1 MAESARI
8 TRGDAT
14 AVFEAFGN
22 GGRAVL
28 QHSRVAEAAPAD
40 DAGTRGSIRPFAG
53 SPWDGAAFCADD
65 WHVILI
71 ADIEGGDRTFSRQD
85 AERIMAG
92 LRIEFTLD
100 GRPLETTRTAI
111 RRFLDP
117 DGFGLETG
125 YYFQQGR
132 IMAPADLT
140 VGQHRLSVDI
150 DDAAGQQNFHDEIN
164 FTVDAPGSGACTG
177 SRSTRRRLT
186 LLPPGEAR

>member
-1 MAESARI
+1 MTSSAAPRRI

-28 QHSRVAEAAPAD
+28 QHSRVAQGAPAD
-40 DAGTRGSIRPFAG
+40 DFGTRGSIRPFGG

-71 ADIEGGDRTFSRQD
+71 ADFEGGDHSFSHQD
-85 AERIMAG
+85 AERIMQG
-92 LRIEFTLD
+92 LTVSFSLD
-100 GRPLETTRTAI
+100 GNPLETRRTAI

-117 DGFGLETG
+117 SGFDLDVA

-140 VGQHRLSVDI
+140 VGPHRLEVDVS
-150 DDAAGQQNFHDEIN
+150 DSAGQQDFHDAIT
-164 FTVDAPGSGACTG
+164 FTIDASGTGACTA
-177 SRSTRRRLT
+177 S
-186 LLPPGEAR
+186 